1 MGSFVFDNDAFNK
14 SYIQCGN
21 FKHNPTFFKLFPYIT
36 SPSNKDWDS
45 FDYILGAFIRFLKS
59 KKKSKAVEYSDVID
73 SVLKRVTIDKET
85 ERIAFRKLVA
95 KAYFDESGRLK
106 CDTLHTYEYSQN
118 SSTENK
124 LSEFLVSVLCDSEII
139 EEYISQCK
147 DKSSNLLD
155 QIINES
161 LPILDDSDRKSEYFN
176 MNPRIRELFTEDIC
190 FLLEKGTFNGE
201 EIKELLSYYYFFY
214 ISQSIF
220 KLDNSLNNKSRSEEE
235 LYYCLSWEKTSQTRK
250 CYNYGWKKIERHLD
264 SMFSHAILLDM
275 LNFINFGKQC
285 CYDEIYR
292 IYEDGD
298 SQARTDLYRIVF
310 DLKTKYETEY
320 IKEKNI
326 PFEDVPQ
333 NGDFSVLL
341 RAFHKSI
348 KTQFLYS
355 HNRKAA
361 SERFGKKFL
370 VFAKSNFLQNRGKNG
385 LMLALDEERI
395 VLITKVV
402 LKNRNQMK
410 FNDLLKEF
418 EIRGI
423 FFDKS
428 SKETLIEFY
437 DKLGLIEKK
446 SDSGDAKYVKRIL

>member
-1 MGSFVFDNDAFNK
+1 MSDFVFDNDAFNK
-14 SYIQCGN
+14 SYIQNGS
-21 FKHNPTFFKLFPYIT
+21 FKHNPTVFKLFPYVT

-45 FDYILGAFIRFLKS
+45 FDYILGAFIRYLKS
-59 KKKSKAVEYSDVID
+59 KKKTKAVEYSDVID
-73 SVLKRVTIDKET
+73 SVLERVTIDKET
-85 ERIAFRKLVA
+85 ERAAFRRLIE

-106 CDTLHTYEYSQN
+106 CDNIHTYEYSQN

-124 LSEFLVSVLCDSEII
+124 ISEFLVSVLCDNEII

-147 DKSSNLLD
+147 DRSSNLLD
-155 QIINES
+155 QILNES
-161 LPILDDSDRKSEYFN
+161 LPVLNDNDRKSEYFN
-176 MNPRIRELFTEDIC
+176 LNPRIRELFTEDIC
-190 FLLEKGTFNGE
+190 FLLENGTFNGE
-201 EIKELLSYYYFFY
+201 EITELLSYYYFFY

-220 KLDNSLNNKSRSEEE
+220 KLDNSLENKSRSEEK

-250 CYNYGWKKIERHLD
+250 CYNYGWKKVERHLD

-285 CYDEIYR
+285 CYDEMYR
-292 IYEDGD
+292 IYEDSD
-298 SQARTDLYRIVF
+298 SKARADLYRMVF

-326 PFEDVPQ
+326 PFEAVPQ

-341 RAFHKSI
+341 KAFHKSI

-355 HNRKAA
+355 DNRKAA
-361 SERFGKKFL
+361 SERFGKKFF
-370 VFAKSNFLQNRGKNG
+370 VFSKNNFLQNRGKNG

-395 VLITKVV
+395 VLLTKVV
-402 LKNRNQMK
+402 LKNREQIK
-410 FNDLLKEF
+410 FNDLLSEF

-428 SKETLIEFY
+428 SKEALIEFY

-446 SDSGDAKYVKRIL
+446 SDSGDAKYVKGIL